1 MKKKQK
7 QPEQIRKP
15 WAEEVAPIIKA
26 TAHVR
31 GFATVVA
38 RHMSVITSS
47 DVKRQQVA
55 GWLNADADKR
65 PMPSNDTA
73 IVILESVRLAMEELG
88 L

>member
-1 MKKKQK
+1 MNKKK

-15 WAEEVAPIIKA
+15 WAQEVAPIIKA

-55 GWLNADADKR
+55 GWLSADPDKR
-65 PMPSNDTA
+65 PTPSNDTA
-73 IVILESVRLAMEELG
+73 IVILEAVRLAREELG